1 MTKRLPLHPR
11 FREDDI
17 RPGFYT
23 ADGDWVSLDP
33 SKMSQDELPLL
44 RDKPPPERERWLD
57 PMKWLR
63 RHITSIVVL
72 TLMGCA
78 SAGAILAI
86 LIVRLFLT
94 NWSDDYG
101 SYMASL
107 INAVVIMLFNMS
119 WRKIALA
126 LTSWE
131 NYRLEK
137 DFRAS
142 LIYRMFSFQFLNCY
156 FSIFYVAF
164 IKRYGVRYSDSIYD
178 KCEPGPISD
187 TDSCMYE
194 IWYLVVFILAYNLV
208 VGAALEMY
216 LPFQKKLVKRLLSC
230 FKGCSK
236 KRQVSPD
243 GELGFEM
250 DLAEVHRKVRKGGV
264 ESLSKHEAAEYQKY
278 MADMELVEQFER
290 PELKSVFQ
298 GLGSTFYEYN
308 ELCVQFGYI
317 IMFSVV
323 FPLGAL
329 FALANNFLEIR
340 LDAHKALDSTRRVRP
355 SWP

>member
-1 MTKRLPLHPR
+1 M
-11 FREDDI
+11 
-17 RPGFYT
+17 G
-23 ADGDWVSLDP
+23 SL
-33 SKMSQDELPLL
+33 
-44 RDKPPPERERWLD
+44 
-57 PMKWLR
+57 
-63 RHITSIVVL
+63 
-72 TLMGCA
+72 G
-78 SAGAILAI
+78 
-86 LIVRLFLT
+86 
-94 NWSDDYG
+94 
-101 SYMASL
+101 
-107 INAVVIMLFNMS
+107 
-119 WRKIALA
+119 RK
-126 LTSWE
+126 
-131 NYRLEK
+131 
-137 DFRAS
+137 
-142 LIYRMFSFQFLNCY
+142 
-156 FSIFYVAF
+156 V
-164 IKRYGVRYSDSIYD
+164 GVRETAAGICSSD

-216 LPFQKKLVKRLLSC
+216 LPFQKKLVKRVLGC

-340 LDAHKALDSTRRVRP
+340 LDAHKALDSTRRVRGTSRLRTTSTCERWFTRSFIHRP
-355 SWP
+355 RARRTLSCARWPTCVSTKNTSFSWKSLCVSSDTYVALCTSGAEPGGKNGPLPPYRWPFALAPVATSSTQ